1 MGESGF
7 GRVGVFGMGLVGGSI
22 ARGLRDRGL
31 VSELHAYDPDP
42 GALEAATALGA
53 ADVAHATIGP
63 WVAELDWG
71 VLAAPV
77 RVLEGLAAAIA
88 PFARP
93 GSRWLDVGSVKGPVV
108 RALGPLLPNFVG
120 THPMA
125 GRETPGVQHADPAL
139 LQSAVWCVTPTAS
152 TDVRGQPAF
161 GVRGEPTPGLREE
174 VDTVNIVSSFIE
186 ALGAHPFLIDPDVH
200 DRLVAR
206 ISHVPY
212 FLAVALNLWLARDPE
227 RDRLLFLAA
236 GGFRDLT
243 RVASGAPEMSRDMV
257 LANAPA
263 VREALADLSGVLASL
278 ADTLDDPTAFLAQA
292 TEAKRT
298 RDLLPIVRRSML
310 PRVYDVILTIPD
322 RPLALARLT
331 TVLGEANINIRDIE
345 ILKVRDTGGEAIRVG
360 VGSADDQTRAREV
373 LAASGYRV
381 R

>member
-1 MGESGF
+1 MSESGF

-31 VSELHAYDPDP
+31 VSELHAYDPDL

-77 RVLEGLAAAIA
+77 RALEGLAAAIA
-88 PFARP
+88 PYARAD
-93 GSRWLDVGSVKGPVV
+93 SRWLDVGSVKGPVV

-152 TDVRGQPAF
+152 TDV
-161 GVRGEPTPGLREE
+161 
-174 VDTVNIVSSFIE
+174 DSVNIVSTFIE
-186 ALGAHPFLIDPDVH
+186 ALGAHPFPIDPDVH

-278 ADTLDDPTAFLAQA
+278 GDTLGDPEAFLAQA

-331 TVLGEANINIRDIE
+331 TVLGEADINIRDIE

-360 VGSADDQTRAREV
+360 VGSAEDQVRAREV